1 MKFLGLDSKI
11 YKLEILPYIM
21 VYIQIN
27 LPKELNQKLALYT
40 IKKYLKDKRI
50 SVIKIL
56 EEKLK
61 DER

>member
-1 MKFLGLDSKI
+1 
-11 YKLEILPYIM
+11 M